1 MKGYHKIIDKYNK
14 NQLIEMVEY
23 IIDGNE
29 EAKLDFLEYCQNH
42 AFEGSR
48 SMVAENQVE
57 LHWESAAMIIGEFD
71 LYGGG
76 DEADEDVVMHPTQ
89 ESSETAEIQS
99 KSTKVEERTTPFKG
113 TGFRSPGSKRS
124 WKPTSDCCGLT
135 RSWMMP
141 PK

>member
-29 EAKLDFLEYCQNH
+29 EAKLDFLEYCQSH

-57 LHWESAAMIIGEFD
+57 LHWKA
-71 LYGGG
+71 L
-76 DEADEDVVMHPTQ
+76 
-89 ESSETAEIQS
+89 
-99 KSTKVEERTTPFKG
+99 R
-113 TGFRSPGSKRS
+113 
-124 WKPTSDCCGLT
+124 
-135 RSWMMP
+135 
-141 PK
+141 